1 MKWTLVRY
9 CTRPEKTEENAA
21 LIGKVFEEL
30 KARSPAGLRY
40 IALRLLD
47 GVFLHLVTTAEGATS
62 VSILES
68 FRAFQ
73 SGIKERCLDLPE
85 FNEVSIVGSYRMLE
99 S

>member
-9 CTRPEKTEENAA
+9 RTRSEKAEENAL

-40 IALRLLD
+40 VALRLPD
-47 GVFLHLVTTAEGATS
+47 GAFLHLVTTEEGAAS
-62 VSILES
+62 VSTLES

-73 SGIKERCLDLPE
+73 SGIKERCLELPE
-85 FNEVSIVGSYRMLE
+85 FNEVSIVGNYRML
-99 S
+99 